1 MLIGLD
7 CVIWGRCLAQGPFL
21 VHSEPKRE
29 GPVVERACPQD
40 YQTELGGKQPL
51 RTSRSQLQS
60 GGRGLSRQDTFDSET
75 QGSRDSA
82 YTDDMET
89 DPYEE
94 PESCRS
100 RLNPAH
106 HAPRQASWED
116 EGAEPDQE
124 NLNLAPPMT
133 NQHHRGRAHLRE
145 RYYQD
150 VEAGETTVGR
160 NQNQEEWNRD
170 VYIR

>member
-1 MLIGLD
+1 MHGE
-7 CVIWGRCLAQGPFL
+7 Q
-21 VHSEPKRE
+21 KRE
-29 GPVVERACPQD
+29 GPERGSLQD
-40 YQTELGGKQPL
+40 YQSDLGGKQPL
-51 RTSRSQLQS
+51 RSSRSQLQT

-94 PESCRS
+94 PDPCRSS

-124 NLNLAPPMT
+124 NLNMVPPPA
-133 NQHHRGRAHLRE
+133 NQHQRGRGKLRE
-145 RYYQD
+145 RYSQD
-150 VEAGETTVGR
+150 AEGGGATTGR
-160 NQNQEEWNRD
+160 NHNQEEWSRD

>member
-1 MLIGLD
+1 MLRVVWGPGLP
-7 CVIWGRCLAQGPFL
+7 LQGPFL
-21 VHSEPKRE
+21 VHSEQKRE
-29 GPVVERACPQD
+29 VSGSERSGLQD
-40 YQTELGGKQPL
+40 YQTDLAGKQPL
-51 RTSRSQLQS
+51 RSSRSQLHA

-94 PESCRS
+94 PDSCRG
-100 RLNPAH
+100 RLNPTH

-124 NLNLAPPMT
+124 NLNIAPPTT
-133 NQHHRGRAHLRE
+133 NQHQRGRGKLRE
-145 RYYQD
+145 RYCQD
-150 VEAGETTVGR
+150 PEAGESTVGR
-160 NQNQEEWNRD
+160 NQNQEEWSRD